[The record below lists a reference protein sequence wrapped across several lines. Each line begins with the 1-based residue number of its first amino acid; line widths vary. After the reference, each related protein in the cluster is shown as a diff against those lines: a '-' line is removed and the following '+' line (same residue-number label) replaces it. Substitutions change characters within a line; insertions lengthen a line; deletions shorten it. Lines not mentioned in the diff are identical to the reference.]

1 MNASLRAGSEGGFC
15 PHHPNII
22 TIYEIGETGN
32 RHFIAADYIDGQ
44 TLLSRLN
51 GGPMS
56 LTDRT
61 LR

>member
-32 RHFIAADYIDGQ
+32 RHFIAADYM
-44 TLLSRLN
+44 TARLC
-51 GGPMS
+51 
-56 LTDRT
+56 LVD
-61 LR
+61 